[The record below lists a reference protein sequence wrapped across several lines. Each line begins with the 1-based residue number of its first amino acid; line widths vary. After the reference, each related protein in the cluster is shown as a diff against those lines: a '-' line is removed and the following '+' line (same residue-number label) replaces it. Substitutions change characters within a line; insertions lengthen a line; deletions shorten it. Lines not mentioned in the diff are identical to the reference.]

1 MKPLSKQF
9 LLVMGGGVL
18 GALLVQLVITL
29 VQSPRN
35 STGALMTEA
44 TDSLNRHLPMMID
57 SETQLTATMV
67 FSRMLQY
74 NYRLVRLDAAQVDT
88 VALAAAFK
96 RRLQA
101 GACTGPELRDRFL
114 KKGVTVRFAYADSS
128 SHRLFSVDV
137 QPKDCGF

>member
-1 MKPLSKQF
+1 MKPQSKQV
-9 LLVMGGGVL
+9 LLVTGGGIL
-18 GALLVQLVITL
+18 GALLVQLVIIL
-29 VQSPRN
+29 AQSPEK
-35 STGALMTEA
+35 SIGALMTEA

-57 SETQLTATMV
+57 SETQLTATLA

-88 VALAAAFK
+88 AALAAAFK
-96 RRLQA
+96 RRVQA

-114 KKGVTVRFAYADSS
+114 KRGVTVRFTYADSS
-128 SHRLFSVDV
+128 NHRLFSVDV